1 VPLILENV
9 RIEPIEEIKIAA
21 EPAITK
27 IENSSINGNEL
38 LFIFLLFCMLY
49 LFRIQLFYL
58 LTLIAKVCIMALFA
72 YSTYIL
78 FLK

>member
-1 VPLILENV
+1 VPLILQDV
-9 RIEPIEEIKIAA
+9 KPIEEIKIAA

-27 IENSSINGNEL
+27 IETSSVNGTELVFVIL
-38 LFIFLLFCMLY
+38 LFVVLY
-49 LFRIQLFYL
+49 LFRVQLFYL

>member
-1 VPLILENV
+1 MPLILQDV
-9 RIEPIEEIKIAA
+9 KPIEEIKIAA

-27 IENSSINGNEL
+27 VENSSVNGTELVFVIL
-38 LFIFLLFCMLY
+38 LFVVLY
-49 LFRIQLFYL
+49 LCRVQLFYL
-58 LTLIAKVCIMALFA
+58 LTMVAKLCIMALFA

>member
-1 VPLILENV
+1 MPLILQDV
-9 RIEPIEEIKIAA
+9 KPIEEIKIAT

-27 IENSSINGNEL
+27 IENSSVNSTELVFVIL
-38 LFIFLLFCMLY
+38 LFVVLY
-49 LFRIQLFYL
+49 LFRVQLFYL

>member
-1 VPLILENV
+1 MPLILQDV
-9 RIEPIEEIKIAA
+9 KPIEEIKIAT

-27 IENSSINGNEL
+27 VENSSVNGTELVFVIL
-38 LFIFLLFCMLY
+38 LFVVLY
-49 LFRIQLFYL
+49 LCRVQLFYL
-58 LTLIAKVCIMALFA
+58 LTMVAKLCIIALFA

>member
-1 VPLILENV
+1 MPLILENV
-9 RIEPIEEIKIAA
+9 KLIEEIKIAA

-27 IENSSINGNEL
+27 IENSSVNDTEL

-58 LTLIAKVCIMALFA
+58 LTLIAKFSIIALFA
-72 YSTYIL
+72 YSAYIL
-78 FLK
+78 FR

>member
-9 RIEPIEEIKIAA
+9 KLIEEIKIAA
-21 EPAITK
+21 EPTITK
-27 IENSSINGNEL
+27 IENSSVNGDEL

-58 LTLIAKVCIMALFA
+58 LTLIAKFSIIALFA
-72 YSTYIL
+72 YSAYIL
-78 FLK
+78 FR

>member
-1 VPLILENV
+1 MPLILENV

-38 LFIFLLFCMLY
+38 LFIFLLFCVLY

-58 LTLIAKVCIMALFA
+58 LTLIVKFSIIALFA
-72 YSTYIL
+72 YSAYIL
-78 FLK
+78 FR

>member
-1 VPLILENV
+1 MPLILQDV
-9 RIEPIEEIKIAA
+9 KPIEEIKIAA
-21 EPAITK
+21 EPVITK
-27 IENSSINGNEL
+27 VENSSVNGTELVFVIL
-38 LFIFLLFCMLY
+38 LFVVLY
-49 LFRIQLFYL
+49 LFRVQLFYL

>member
-1 VPLILENV
+1 MPLILQEV
-9 RIEPIEEIKIAA
+9 KPIEELKIAA

-27 IENSSINGNEL
+27 IENSSVNGTELVFVIL
-38 LFIFLLFCMLY
+38 LFVVLY
-49 LFRIQLFYL
+49 LFRVQLFYL
-58 LTLIAKVCIMALFA
+58 LTLIAKVCIIALFA

>member
-1 VPLILENV
+1 MPLILENV

-27 IENSSINGNEL
+27 IENSSVNGNEL

-78 FLK
+78 FR